1 MPYTDPTAATFVVSY
16 PEFEDREA
24 DEITKAISA
33 AKRMVDQSWTEG
45 DYTRAI
51 ELYAAHLLVKAD
63 IAAATGGEGG
73 GIQSESLGP
82 VNVSYARPSTV
93 DVSGLSATTY
103 GAEFAI
109 LLRLNRGGA
118 RAV

>member
-1 MPYTDPTAATFVVSY
+1 VAYTDPTPATFVVDF
-16 PEFEDREA
+16 PEFEDREEP
-24 DEITKAISA
+24 EIARAIAA

-63 IAAATGGEGG
+63 ITAATGGEGG
-73 GIQSESLGP
+73 DIQSESLGP
-82 VNVSYARPSTV
+82 INVSYARPATV
-93 DVSGLSATTY
+93 DVSGFSATTY
-103 GAEFAI
+103 GTEFAT

-118 RAV
+118 RAL